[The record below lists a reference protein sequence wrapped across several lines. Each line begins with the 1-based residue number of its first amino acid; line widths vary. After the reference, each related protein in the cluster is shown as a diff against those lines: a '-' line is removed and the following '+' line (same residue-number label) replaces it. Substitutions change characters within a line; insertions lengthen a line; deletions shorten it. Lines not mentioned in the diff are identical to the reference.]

1 MATKCNKSVLT
12 AKQRKMAEKLMD
24 PTFKGTITALCAEFG
39 VARSTLYRWMEKK
52 EFTAYLEKLSDKYA
66 NSELG
71 TVWKAL
77 IKQCEKGDIQAIK
90 LYFELRDA
98 GRSNQKNAEVQIID
112 DL

>member
-1 MATKCNKSVLT
+1 MTTNCNKSGLN

-24 PTFKGTITALCAEFG
+24 PSFKGTITSLCEEFN
-39 VARSTLYRWMEKK
+39 VARSTLYRWMEKS
-52 EFTAYLEKLSDKYA
+52 EFTDYLDALADKYA

-77 IKQCEKGDIQAIK
+77 IKQCSKGDIQAIK

-98 GRSNQKNAEVQIID
+98 GRIDQKGAEVQIID
-112 DL
+112 DI

>member
-1 MATKCNKSVLT
+1 MATKRNKPGLS
-12 AKQRKMAEKLMD
+12 AKQRQMAEKLMD
-24 PTFKGTITALCAEFG
+24 PTFKGTITSLCAEFG
-39 VARSTLYRWMEKK
+39 VARSTLYRWMEKS
-52 EFTAYLEKLSDKYA
+52 EFTNYLDKLADKYA

-77 IKQCEKGDIQAIK
+77 IKQCSKGDIQAIK

-98 GRSNQKNAEVQIID
+98 GRTDQKGAEVQIID

>member
-1 MATKCNKSVLT
+1 MATKCNKSGLT

-24 PTFKGTITALCAEFG
+24 PSFKGTITSLCEEFS
-39 VARSTLYRWMEKK
+39 VARSTLYRWMEKS
-52 EFTAYLEKLSDKYA
+52 EFTSYLDKLADKYA

-77 IKQCEKGDIQAIK
+77 IKQCSKGDVQAIK

-98 GRSNQKNAEVQIID
+98 GRIDPKGAEVQIID